1 MNCINSTENREKED
15 KTKEE
20 KPEEPVVEE
29 MPTTRKRHGSSKEEP
44 PALMATFF
52 AGLEVYKT
60 KMLVSDLYK
69 ALHLGDNA
77 VLARPK

>member
-1 MNCINSTENREKED
+1 MDLWINSTENREKED
-15 KTKEE
+15 KAKEE

-29 MPTTRKRHGSSKEEP
+29 MPAPRKHRGPTKEEP

-60 KMLVSDLYK
+60 KMLVSD
-69 ALHLGDNA
+69 
-77 VLARPK
+77 